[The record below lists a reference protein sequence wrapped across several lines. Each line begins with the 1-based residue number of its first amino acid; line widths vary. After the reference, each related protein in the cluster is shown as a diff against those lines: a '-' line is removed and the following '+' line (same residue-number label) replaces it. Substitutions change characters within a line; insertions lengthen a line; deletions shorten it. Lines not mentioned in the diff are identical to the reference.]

1 MPRWGSNEDCKSF
14 QRRKYY
20 NFSGKTGDLDSFP
33 SSPCPKMISS
43 VFRKGHSRAKAVA
56 GTPESKTPKHEL
68 CVRHVKSQPKD
79 AKLCSL
85 LMPAQE
91 WKDST
96 TGMDVRKAP
105 EGRAD
110 RRGIQFIKISLK
122 KKIHL
127 STFEDLINFIKWFIK
142 QAAFHLAIEGT
153 SEMLYKVEG
162 FIGRRVGQESH

>member
-1 MPRWGSNEDCKSF
+1 MVDEKHLKHMPRWGSNEDCKSF

-110 RRGIQFIKISLK
+110 RREIQFIKISLK

-127 STFEDLINFIKWFIK
+127 STFEDLINFIK
-142 QAAFHLAIEGT
+142 
-153 SEMLYKVEG
+153 
-162 FIGRRVGQESH
+162 